1 MLDWAFTLS
10 SSRKA
15 LRIMADSLEMIA
27 LSSAAVLAA
36 RTWRIKSRVVFFTN
50 GILILFIDE
59 GDCLILILSGSYKMG
74 SVESGEGDK
83 GKNEGIG
90 ATSFSQ
96 FVVFYA
102 LCMRFSEKV
111 HTNGIQRT
119 TNGDR
124 MLPPPFSMLSS
135 PLSMRKRKARKQI
148 ASSVSAR
155 CDTIQLFWSM
165 LPRATLFL

>member
-59 GDCLILILSGSYKMG
+59 GDCLILILSGHHKMG
-74 SVESGEGDK
+74 SVESGEG
-83 GKNEGIG
+83 E
-90 ATSFSQ
+90 FE
-96 FVVFYA
+96 V
-102 LCMRFSEKV
+102 
-111 HTNGIQRT
+111 
-119 TNGDR
+119 
-124 MLPPPFSMLSS
+124 
-135 PLSMRKRKARKQI
+135 
-148 ASSVSAR
+148 
-155 CDTIQLFWSM
+155 
-165 LPRATLFL
+165 